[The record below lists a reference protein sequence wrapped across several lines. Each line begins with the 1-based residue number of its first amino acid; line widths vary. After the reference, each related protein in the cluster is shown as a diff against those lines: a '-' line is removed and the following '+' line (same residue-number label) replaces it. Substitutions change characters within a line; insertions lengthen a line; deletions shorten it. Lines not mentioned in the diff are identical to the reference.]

1 MFWMESDEKYALPTL
16 EMLTRNV
23 ACLINAQFL
32 VRNIDYITLLVP
44 VFLRWNN
51 MGEDKRA

>member
-1 MFWMESDEKYALPTL
+1 MESDEKYALPTL

>member
-1 MFWMESDEKYALPTL
+1 MESDEKYALPTL

-32 VRNIDYITLLVP
+32 VRNIDYITP